1 MDSTVS
7 PRLVT
12 SVLALLFCLV
22 ASLRVGEVKVK
33 PVRMVTEVVAI
44 AMVNPR
50 VAKAPL
56 AGDPAAG
63 VMHLAASGAEGDA
76 IAPAPVQPSP
86 APERAQKSPATAT
99 TGRPAPTAP
108 RPRPEAKPATQ
119 VARAAARPHA
129 GARAHARRVHRPA
142 LVAQAA
148 PASTEVPALFV
159 PLRSLG
165 LSIQAR
171 LPVQRAGTAPPAK
184 PPEPCGPT
192 AV

>member
-22 ASLRVGEVKVK
+22 ASLRVGEVK

-50 VAKAPL
+50 VANPPL

-76 IAPAPVQPSP
+76 IAPAPIQPAP
-86 APERAQKSPATAT
+86 APEPAKEPPAAA
-99 TGRPAPTAP
+99 TGRSVSTPS

-129 GARAHARRVHRPA
+129 GARAHPRRAQRSA

-148 PASTEVPALFV
+148 PASTEVPAVFV
-159 PLRSLG
+159 PLRRLG

-171 LPVQRAGTAPPAK
+171 LPGQRAGTAPAAK
-184 PPEPCGPT
+184 PPEPCGST